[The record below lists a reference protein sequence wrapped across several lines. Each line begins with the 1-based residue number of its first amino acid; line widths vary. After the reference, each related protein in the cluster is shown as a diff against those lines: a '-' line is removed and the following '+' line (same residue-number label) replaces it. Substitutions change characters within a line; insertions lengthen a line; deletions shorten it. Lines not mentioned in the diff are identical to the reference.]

1 MRRRWLVNLGL
12 LAVVLLLGLTIQREL
27 TGERNPPVLAGIDPA
42 DLRLLEVSR
51 EGEPTVRLE
60 RDPEAWRMRAPLQ
73 ADADPRHMEKLL
85 AILTT
90 PVHRTFPE
98 KSADL
103 EQLGLAPAKVR
114 LQLDA
119 LTLTFGGLDPIS
131 QRRYVSAEGLVHLID
146 DRFQHLLIAPP
157 IDYVSKALLPRGF
170 APAFGTIA
178 GVPLAAGTLGGLPDL
193 VSERVEPLGSELAGT
208 PVELKGPDGTSLRFL
223 VSDDRRRW
231 ARLDRRLLYVLSE
244 APVLEED
251 PTAVD
256 TTPPAPEPE
265 LELAP
270 AGPAGGEP
278 VFGRAAEPFAPGSGD
293 PFAPDPFDEG
303 LFPPVADPHAP
314 VSEDDSLGP
323 PRAVRMSPD
332 EAIEEGG
339 FGDEPY
345 KDPPQG
351 FGVDPF
357 APDPSPDTDHDPSY
371 DGSPSAGP
379 GAR

>member
-12 LAVVLLLGLTIQREL
+12 LAVALLLGLGMQREL
-27 TGERNPPVLAGIDPA
+27 TGERNRPVLAGIDPA
-42 DLRLLEVSR
+42 DLTVVEVLR
-51 EGEPTVRLE
+51 DGEPTVRLE
-60 RDPEAWRMRAPLQ
+60 RDPNGWRMRAPVN
-73 ADADPRHMEKLL
+73 ADADTRHMEKLL
-85 AILTT
+85 AILAA
-90 PVHRTFPE
+90 PVHRTFPA

-103 EQLGLAPAKVR
+103 EQLALAPAKVR

-119 LTLTFGGLDPIS
+119 LTLSFGGLDPIS
-131 QRRYVSAEGLVHLID
+131 QRRYVAAEGLVHLID

-157 IDYVSKALLPRGF
+157 IDYVSKAPLPRGF
-170 APAFGTIA
+170 TPAFGTIA
-178 GVPLAAGTLGGLPDL
+178 GVPLAAATLGGLPGL
-193 VSERVEPLGSELAGT
+193 VAERVEPLGSELAGT
-208 PVELKGPDGTSLRFL
+208 PLALKSTDGTPLRFL

-231 ARLDRRLLYVLSE
+231 ARLDRRLLYVLGE

-270 AGPAGGEP
+270 TGPAAGEP
-278 VFGRAAEPFAPGSGD
+278 VVDGSAEPFAPGEPLGPED
-293 PFAPDPFDEG
+293 PFAPDPFAAAP
-303 LFPPVADPHAP
+303 LPPIGHPQAP

-323 PRAVRMSPD
+323 PPAVRLSPD
-332 EAIEEGG
+332 EEGG

-357 APDPSPDTDHDPSY
+357 APDPSLDSDQAPPY
-371 DGSPSAGP
+371 GGSP